1 MRILILS
8 NKYSGREF
16 FNLFSKDKD
25 NIVFSLIEG
34 CNKVDLQTNE
44 DIVDFVE
51 GNVIDFIL
59 VGDEKYIDDDLFE
72 RLNEYNVDI
81 FSPCQ
86 NAVEISKSKSTAK
99 KFMYKNKISTP
110 NFQIYDKI
118 QSALDSVKNLLSP
131 IAIKPDIHNFKQRT
145 VFCETQSQSEKV
157 IKNMFQNDCSKIII
171 EDYIEGK
178 NVTIWTLSDGFKAQI
193 LGTCAKYQDVIS
205 YFEPE
210 FVDENIKNNAI
221 ENFINPTIDR
231 LSYIGDEYI
240 GILGFDFILDRENK
254 LNLVG
259 YKSFFDDIDVNFFS
273 QGFDVNWLD
282 IFQGTIKGDVFLNN
296 EIKPENYYMLSVRG
310 DEKIEYIKA
319 KTLSNLEL
327 YLKELNIDDV
337 EYKEAKRIW
346 KQ

>member
-8 NKYSGREF
+8 NRFSGLKF
-16 FNLFSKDKD
+16 FNLFSQDKD

-44 DIVDFVE
+44 DIIDFVE

-72 RLNEYNVDI
+72 NLNEYNLDI

-86 NAVEISKSKSTAK
+86 DAVEISKSKSFAK
-99 KFMYKNKISTP
+99 KFMYKNKILTP

-118 QSALDSVKNLLSP
+118 QVALDSVKNLSSP
-131 IAIKPDIHNFKQRT
+131 VAIKPDVHNFKQRT
-145 VFCETQSQSEKV
+145 VFCETQTQCERA
-157 IKNMFQNDCSKIII
+157 IKNLFQNDCSKIII

-178 NVTIWTLSDGFKAQI
+178 NITIWTLSDGFKAQI
-193 LGTCAKYQDVIS
+193 LGTCAKYQDVVS

-210 FVDENIKNNAI
+210 FVDENIKNDAI
-221 ENFINPTIDR
+221 ENYINPTISR
-231 LSYIGDEYI
+231 LSYVSDEYI

-254 LNLVG
+254 LNLTG
-259 YKSFFDDIDVNFFS
+259 YKSFFDDIDVDFFI
-273 QGFDVNWLD
+273 QGFNVNWLD
-282 IFQGTIKGDVFLNN
+282 IFKDTIKGDVFLNN
-296 EIKPENYYMLSVRG
+296 EIKPKNEYMLSLRG
-310 DEKIEYIKA
+310 DEKIEFIEA

-327 YLKELNIDDV
+327 YLKELNFDDN